1 MYGLFN
7 SANGVSGYG
16 GWGGGMMAGGFGLL
30 CIITWIVV
38 IVDLVLVG
46 MWLYKQIKK

>member
-1 MYGLFN
+1 MMYGLY
-7 SANGVSGYG
+7 NGVGGYSG
-16 GWGGGMMAGGFGLL
+16 WGGMMAGGFGLL

-38 IVDLVLVG
+38 IVDLILVG

>member
-1 MYGLFN
+1 MMYGLYN
-7 SANGVSGYG
+7 SYG
-16 GWGGGMMAGGFGLL
+16 GWGGSMMAGGFGLL

-46 MWLYKQIKK
+46 MWLYKQINK